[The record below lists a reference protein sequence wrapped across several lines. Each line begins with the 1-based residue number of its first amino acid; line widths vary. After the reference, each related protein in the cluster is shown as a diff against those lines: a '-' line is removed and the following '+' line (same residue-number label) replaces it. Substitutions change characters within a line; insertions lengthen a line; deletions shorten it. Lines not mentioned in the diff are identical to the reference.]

1 MYIKVKNFR
10 CYSEQTFEFEDKG
23 LFLICG
29 QSGKGKSTIMMA
41 INFCLFGAG
50 NKIIKHGET
59 SCSVEMIFDDLK
71 IIRSKRPNR
80 VIVNDKYEDDV
91 AQNIINEKFGTTFN
105 ITGYVE
111 QNATNSFIMMGPTDK
126 LLFLEKFAFNDVNLG
141 DIKIRCKSLIARQQM
156 ELNKTSGQLEMSK
169 SYLDEINEPDEVLFP
184 LEKNK
189 NREIAMKNEEIRY
202 KNCET
207 KIKKANH
214 YITKTQ
220 EELNDLRV
228 LNTYLDSKNENIDNL
243 IQSLSN
249 LSIEEKEIDYI
260 GDDKLKEYKKRLECL
275 ISLREI
281 NILQERIEID
291 KEKLNQMKEKEIEE
305 YKSLIEKYGEH
316 LWEEYTKEELKD
328 TIKDTKDT
336 IKDAK
341 QISFLKKQLSNIDDD
356 KYKKQKEEIIYLTNE
371 LDEKTLLYEKIRKQ
385 KMSYTCPSCDKKLY
399 ICDERLHIS
408 DEQVD
413 ANIDMSILKE
423 EIKESQTKLKNLE
436 KSVSQ
441 IQSKIDQ
448 NIKINKEIEDI
459 SSQYEEELNENELT
473 CYLEEYENYYNSQIK
488 QERKIEEMQN
498 KIKDCKY
505 SSSIIL
511 FEKDIKKQQS
521 NLDRLEEEYDYT
533 DEEMGE
539 DELRELISIEEK
551 NKETIKRI
559 ENKRNS
565 LENDKKTQLKLNEK
579 QKEKYLEQ
587 DDVIKTEEELF
598 LIIKENEEIIKEQ
611 EQQKIIHSEN
621 LVKVEEY
628 KKYIEEK
635 NKYDN
640 YKKKVDDLEEK
651 EKEDSEKLATT
662 NILKEKILES
672 EMIAIMNTIDTINTH
687 AQIYLDSFFPDYPMT
702 IILKCFKESKKSE
715 KPQINMDIYYKNTE
729 CDLSSLSGG
738 ELARVV
744 LAFALSLSEM
754 FNTPMLLLDES
765 TASLDE
771 ETTAIV
777 FESIKENMKDKPVLV
792 IGHQIVQG
800 IFDKILKI

>member
-291 KEKLNQMKEKEIEE
+291 KEKLNQMKEKELEE

-316 LWEEYTKEELKD
+316 LWEEYK
-328 TIKDTKDT
+328 
-336 IKDAK
+336 
-341 QISFLKKQLSNIDDD
+341 
-356 KYKKQKEEIIYLTNE
+356 
-371 LDEKTLLYEKIRKQ
+371 R
-385 KMSYTCPSCDKKLY
+385 
-399 ICDERLHIS
+399 R
-408 DEQVD
+408 
-413 ANIDMSILKE
+413 
-423 EIKESQTKLKNLE
+423 
-436 KSVSQ
+436 
-441 IQSKIDQ
+441 
-448 NIKINKEIEDI
+448 
-459 SSQYEEELNENELT
+459 
-473 CYLEEYENYYNSQIK
+473 
-488 QERKIEEMQN
+488 
-498 KIKDCKY
+498 
-505 SSSIIL
+505 
-511 FEKDIKKQQS
+511 
-521 NLDRLEEEYDYT
+521 
-533 DEEMGE
+533 
-539 DELRELISIEEK
+539 
-551 NKETIKRI
+551 IKR
-559 ENKRNS
+559 
-565 LENDKKTQLKLNEK
+565 
-579 QKEKYLEQ
+579 
-587 DDVIKTEEELF
+587 
-598 LIIKENEEIIKEQ
+598 
-611 EQQKIIHSEN
+611 
-621 LVKVEEY
+621 
-628 KKYIEEK
+628 
-635 NKYDN
+635 
-640 YKKKVDDLEEK
+640 
-651 EKEDSEKLATT
+651 
-662 NILKEKILES
+662 
-672 EMIAIMNTIDTINTH
+672 
-687 AQIYLDSFFPDYPMT
+687 
-702 IILKCFKESKKSE
+702 
-715 KPQINMDIYYKNTE
+715 YYKRYE
-729 CDLSSLSGG
+729 RYD
-738 ELARVV
+738 
-744 LAFALSLSEM
+744 
-754 FNTPMLLLDES
+754 
-765 TASLDE
+765 
-771 ETTAIV
+771 
-777 FESIKENMKDKPVLV
+777 
-792 IGHQIVQG
+792 
-800 IFDKILKI
+800 